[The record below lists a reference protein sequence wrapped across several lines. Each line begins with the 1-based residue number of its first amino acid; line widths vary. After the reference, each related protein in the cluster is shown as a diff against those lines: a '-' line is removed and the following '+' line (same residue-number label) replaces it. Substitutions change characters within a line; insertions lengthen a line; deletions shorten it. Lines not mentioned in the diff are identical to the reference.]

1 MEARFLSTRFT
12 RRTFLAGLGATA
24 ALPILAACQPQT
36 VEVEVTR
43 EVEKVVEVE
52 VEKVVEVEVEKIVEV
67 EVEKVVTPMMKEPT
81 EIRFS
86 TWWGDFWK
94 AYSPMVEEK
103 TNTKALYEFTPWAQY
118 HDKLILQLASGDAP
132 DVPMWSGHLAG
143 TFFPTGTLA
152 SLDDYL
158 KAVNFDADKWYWD
171 PWQAGGYQGKVY
183 ALDTYIAHPVVFH
196 VNTTLTDELGLT
208 DQLPVW
214 DSPMYDEWHWDDLLA
229 FIDQIEEARAGGET
243 DAWPVGFGLSW
254 GYGSKMPVFSNNA
267 VSYDTTPNWDFEE
280 SKCLLDSPEAIE
292 VFEAFVNLHLNKQT
306 PTAADQ
312 KAVPGGLFRAGKLVM
327 TSGPVGITAIPSAT
341 VDFDMTEI
349 FLPWWK
355 QRTMHVGQDY
365 HSVHA
370 KSKVLDAAYDYAYT
384 QVTDGEVGI
393 KFVLATGLAQPFNA
407 ISTMQ
412 SLPDS
417 FYGKTTSAIQ
427 TSRWAPAS
435 LVPEKSEA
443 FHYPIHDGA
452 KAPEFLVKTISTALQ
467 SAGLGKQPTDVA
479 IKEAVAKI
487 NAELD
492 TKN

>member
-1 MEARFLSTRFT
+1 
-12 RRTFLAGLGATA
+12 
-24 ALPILAACQPQT
+24 
-36 VEVEVTR
+36 
-43 EVEKVVEVE
+43 
-52 VEKVVEVEVEKIVEV
+52 
-67 EVEKVVTPMMKEPT
+67 
-81 EIRFS
+81 
-86 TWWGDFWK
+86 
-94 AYSPMVEEK
+94 
-103 TNTKALYEFTPWAQY
+103 
-118 HDKLILQLASGDAP
+118 
-132 DVPMWSGHLAG
+132 
-143 TFFPTGTLA
+143 
-152 SLDDYL
+152 
-158 KAVNFDADKWYWD
+158 
-171 PWQAGGYQGKVY
+171 
-183 ALDTYIAHPVVFH
+183 
-196 VNTTLTDELGLT
+196 
-208 DQLPVW
+208 
-214 DSPMYDEWHWDDLLA
+214 
-229 FIDQIEEARAGGET
+229 
-243 DAWPVGFGLSW
+243 
-254 GYGSKMPVFSNNA
+254 MPVFSNNA

-327 TSGPVGITAIPSAT
+327 TSGPVGITAIPRAT

-370 KSKVLDAAYDYAYT
+370 KSKVLDAAYDYCYT

-393 KFVLATGLAQPFNA
+393 KFVLATGIAQPLNA
-407 ISTMQ
+407 ISTIQ

-417 FYGKTTSAIQ
+417 FYGKMTASIQ

-443 FHYPIHDGA
+443 FHYPIHDGV
-452 KAPEFLVKTISTALQ
+452 KAPEFLVKTIGTALQ